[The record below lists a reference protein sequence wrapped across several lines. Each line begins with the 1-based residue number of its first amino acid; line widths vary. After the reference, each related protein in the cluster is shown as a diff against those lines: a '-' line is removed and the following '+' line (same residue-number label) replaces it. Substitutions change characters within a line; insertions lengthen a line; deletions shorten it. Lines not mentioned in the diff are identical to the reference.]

1 MFVSMSPAKRSRPK
15 AKRASARQA
24 RAQGRGKYDRAQTAA
39 ERHEEQRLR
48 LLGAAAEIFGAKGY
62 ANANVADIVTEAGMS
77 RRTFYEHFDDLRD
90 VLLQVH
96 ERAANLAFRFIESRV
111 RATTDPLSKVT
122 AGIEAFFELIA
133 GQGALARVLFREVR
147 AADPRNEALHEAMLS
162 RFVGL
167 LFEGVADAY
176 AKGEAK
182 RAPDELTIFAL
193 VAAMEAVA
201 MRYVARREEQ
211 RAIEAAPMLVELVV
225 RAFK

>member
-1 MFVSMSPAKRSRPK
+1 MFVSMSPAKRQRTSASRGGRK
-15 AKRASARQA
+15 AA
-24 RAQGRGKYDRAQTAA
+24 RAQGRGKYDRGQSAA

-48 LLGAAAEIFGAKGY
+48 LLGAAAEIFGARGF
-62 ANANVADIVTEAGMS
+62 ANASVADIVTEAGMS

-96 ERAANLAFRFIESRV
+96 ERAANLAFRFIEARV
-111 RATTDPLSKVT
+111 RETSDPISRVT
-122 AGIEAFFELIA
+122 AGIEAFFTLIA

-147 AADPRNEALHEAMLS
+147 AADPKNEGLHEAMLS

-182 RAPDELTIFAL
+182 RPPDELTIFAL
-193 VAAMEAVA
+193 VSAMEAVA